1 MKIAI
6 IGCGFVGNALANG
19 IKPDAEVLKIDP
31 KFETNIEDLSS
42 FKPNAVFIC
51 VPTPMSSS
59 SDQDLSI
66 LDSVIF
72 DLKKININC
81 LVIIKSTVLPN
92 YIEKYEC
99 QFKEFVYNPEFLT
112 ERNAE
117 SDFINAELILFG
129 GEKISTSKLSDVYRR
144 YMKCVNK
151 NYFTTDVI
159 AASLIK
165 YSINSFLATKVIF
178 FNELFNVFKK
188 SNSSEDWKNIIEI
201 MKQDT
206 RIGAS
211 HMDVPGPD
219 GRYGYGGACFPKD
232 THALVSFAKENNIEL
247 NLLKTAISINNNIRS
262 EYNEL
267 TTREL
272 SQNIFFDEES

>member
-19 IKPDAEVLKIDP
+19 IKPDAKVLKIDP
-31 KFETNIEDLSS
+31 KFETNVEDLSA
-42 FKPNAVFIC
+42 FKPDAVFIC

-72 DLKKININC
+72 DLKKI
-81 LVIIKSTVLPN
+81 
-92 YIEKYEC
+92 YIEKYKN
-99 QFKEFVYNPEFLT
+99 QFNEFVYNPEFLT

-129 GEKISTSKLSDVYRR
+129 GEKISTSKLGDIYSNF
-144 YMKCVNK
+144 MKCINK

-201 MKQDT
+201 IKQDT
-206 RIGAS
+206 RVGAS

-219 GRYGYGGACFPKD
+219 GRLGYGGACFPKD
-232 THALVSFAKENNIEL
+232 THALVKFAEHNGTEF
-247 NLLKTAISINNNIRS
+247 NLLKTAININNNIRS
-262 EYNEL
+262 EYNTV

-272 SQNIFFDEES
+272 SQNISFDEES

>member
-31 KFETNIEDLSS
+31 KFETNIEDLSA
-42 FKPNAVFIC
+42 FMPDAVFIC

-66 LDSVIF
+66 LDSVIS
-72 DLKKININC
+72 DLKKLNINC

-92 YIEKYEC
+92 YIEKYKN
-99 QFKEFVYNPEFLT
+99 QFREFAYNPEFLT

-129 GEKISTSKLSDVYRR
+129 GEKISTNKLSYI
-144 YMKCVNK
+144 YSNFMKCINK
-151 NYFTTDVI
+151 NYFITDVI

-178 FNELFNVFKK
+178 FNELYNVFQK
-188 SNSSEDWKNIIEI
+188 SNSSEDWKKIIEI
-201 MKQDT
+201 IKQDT
-206 RIGAS
+206 RVGNS

-219 GRYGYGGACFPKD
+219 GRLGYGGACFPKD
-232 THALVSFAKENNIEL
+232 THALVKFAEQNGTEF
-247 NLLKTAISINNNIRS
+247 NLLKTAIIINKNIRS
-262 EYNEL
+262 EYNTV

-272 SQNIFFDEES
+272 SQNISFDEES

>member
-19 IKPDAEVLKIDP
+19 IKPDAKVLKIDP
-31 KFETNIEDLSS
+31 KFETNVEDLSA
-42 FKPNAVFIC
+42 FKPDAVFIC

-66 LDSVIF
+66 LDSVIS
-72 DLKKININC
+72 DLKKIKINC

-92 YIEKYEC
+92 YIEKYKN
-99 QFKEFVYNPEFLT
+99 QFNEFVYNPEFLT

-129 GEKISTSKLSDVYRR
+129 GEKISTSKLGDIYSNF
-144 YMKCVNK
+144 MKCINK

-201 MKQDT
+201 IKQDT
-206 RIGAS
+206 RVGAS

-219 GRYGYGGACFPKD
+219 GRLGYGGACFPKD
-232 THALVSFAKENNIEL
+232 THALLSFASSHNIKL
-247 NLLKTAISINNNIRS
+247 NLLKTAISVNNNIRS

-267 TTREL
+267 TSRES
-272 SQNIFFDEES
+272 SQNVQFKGED

>member
-19 IKPDAEVLKIDP
+19 IKSDAEVLKIDP
-31 KFETNIEDLSS
+31 KFGTNIQDLSL
-42 FKPNAVFIC
+42 FKPNAIFIC

-66 LDSVIF
+66 LDNVVF
-72 DLKKININC
+72 DLKKINIDC
-81 LVIIKSTVLPN
+81 LVVIKSTVLPN
-92 YIEKYEC
+92 YIDKYKNH
-99 QFKEFVYNPEFLT
+99 FKEFVYNPEFLT
-112 ERNAE
+112 ERNAD

-129 GEKISTSKLSDVYRR
+129 GEEISTSKLSDIYRG
-144 YMKCVNK
+144 YMKCINK
-151 NYFTTDVI
+151 NYFKTDVV

-178 FNELFNVFKK
+178 FNELFSVFKK
-188 SNSSEDWKNIIEI
+188 SDSNETWENIIKI
-201 MKQDT
+201 IKQDT

-232 THALVSFAKENNIEL
+232 THALLSFAKNHNIEL
-247 NLLKTAISINNNIRS
+247 NLLKTAINVNNNIRS
-262 EYNEL
+262 EYNAP
-267 TTREL
+267 TSRES
-272 SQNIFFDEES
+272 SQNVTFKGED